1 MGSSAQRLPNG
12 NTLICATTQGYLV
25 EVTSTGQVVWEY
37 ICPVTN
43 AGIVTAIGDC
53 LPMTNAVP
61 RAYRYGL
68 DFAGFQGRDM
78 TAGATI
84 TGRTSIMS
92 TLPKHETRV
101 ATSVSQGS
109 MTNSVGAL
117 AQAVVACLVAT
128 VPQPSAHFDVLL
140 GRPTDRSIAVSV
152 LSDSSLEAFV
162 EYGTQSGV
170 YTTQTAQT
178 ALIAGS
184 PAILVLDSLD
194 ADRQY
199 YYRLRYR
206 GPGAASFDAGTEAM
220 FHTQR
225 RPGSSFQF
233 AIEADPHYQ
242 DNDPDVYRIALANM
256 AADQPDFL
264 INLGDTFMTEK
275 LNVNDYAGAVQLCQD
290 VRTGFHSIVGASVP
304 VFLISGNH
312 EAELGWLLN
321 STHPQ
326 DNIAVWATHA
336 RQLFYP
342 CPVPGGF
349 YSGSTAPDPFLQ
361 KPRDAYYAF
370 EWGDALFVVLD
381 PFWYTRTKPTNGW
394 GWTLG
399 LDQYQWLTR
408 TLTQS
413 KVAFKF
419 VFIHHL
425 VGGSFDGIARGGK
438 EFTSFF
444 EWGGHNEDGTWGF
457 TVQRP
462 GWPLPIQDVLLKN
475 GVNIV
480 FHGHDHLF
488 DKQDLDANGDG
499 VTDLVY
505 QETPQPSRSG
515 DNAQSL
521 AKKFG
526 YTEGAIVGGSGHL
539 RVQVTPTQAKVEYV
553 RALLPADENPQL
565 TNRMVS
571 YTYTVAPSAAASAPL
586 TAASLTPRLDRSTT
600 GLLP

>member
-1 MGSSAQRLPNG
+1 
-12 NTLICATTQGYLV
+12 
-25 EVTSTGQVVWEY
+25 
-37 ICPVTN
+37 
-43 AGIVTAIGDC
+43 
-53 LPMTNAVP
+53 
-61 RAYRYGL
+61 
-68 DFAGFQGRDM
+68 
-78 TAGATI
+78 
-84 TGRTSIMS
+84 
-92 TLPKHETRV
+92 
-101 ATSVSQGS
+101 
-109 MTNSVGAL
+109 
-117 AQAVVACLVAT
+117 
-128 VPQPSAHFDVLL
+128 
-140 GRPTDRSIAVSV
+140 
-152 LSDSSLEAFV
+152 
-162 EYGTQSGV
+162 
-170 YTTQTAQT
+170 
-178 ALIAGS
+178 
-184 PAILVLDSLD
+184 LDSLD
-194 ADRQY
+194 PDRQY
-199 YYRLRYR
+199 YYRLRHR
-206 GPGAASFDAGTEAM
+206 QPGAASFDAAPEAT

-225 RPGSSFQF
+225 KPGSSFQF

-242 DNDPDVYRIALANM
+242 DNDPDVYRTDLVNV

-264 INLGDTFMTEK
+264 IDLGDTFMTEK
-275 LNVNDYAGAVQLCQD
+275 RNVNDYAGAVQLCQD
-290 VRTGFHSIVGASVP
+290 VRTGFHSIVGSSVP
-304 VFLISGNH
+304 LFLVSGNH
-312 EAELGWLLN
+312 EAELGWFLN

-326 DNIAVWATHA
+326 DNIAVWATQA

-399 LDQYQWLTR
+399 LEQYQWLTQ
-408 TLTQS
+408 TLARS
-413 KVAFKF
+413 KADFKF

-425 VGGSFDGIARGGK
+425 VGGSFNGIARGGK
-438 EFTSFF
+438 EFASFF

-488 DKQDLDANGDG
+488 DEQDLDANGDG

-553 RALLPADENPQL
+553 RALLPADESAQL

-571 YTYTVAPSAAASAPL
+571 YTYTVAPSAAAPVPL
-586 TAASLTPRLDRSTT
+586 TGASSTPRLDRSTT
-600 GLLP
+600 GLVP